1 MHRKEAGECHIGART
16 TRKDTVRELQRTL
29 YRAASRLPDH
39 SLRMFRRMGILV
51 VPALIVGFVAGF
63 WIRRWRLVAAVT
75 VIGVAA
81 SLVSWQTDWV
91 ASGGLAADVAI
102 LFAWSVWIPLVL
114 GAVWG
119 VSAGLEDQHRRQ
131 H

>member
-1 MHRKEAGECHIGART
+1 M
-16 TRKDTVRELQRTL
+16 
-29 YRAASRLPDH
+29 
-39 SLRMFRRMGILV
+39 V

-63 WIRRWRLVAAVT
+63 WIRRWPLVAAVI

-102 LFAWSVWIPLVL
+102 LFAWSVWIPLVV
-114 GAVWG
+114 GAGCG
-119 VSAGLEDQHRRQ
+119 VSSGLGDQHRRP